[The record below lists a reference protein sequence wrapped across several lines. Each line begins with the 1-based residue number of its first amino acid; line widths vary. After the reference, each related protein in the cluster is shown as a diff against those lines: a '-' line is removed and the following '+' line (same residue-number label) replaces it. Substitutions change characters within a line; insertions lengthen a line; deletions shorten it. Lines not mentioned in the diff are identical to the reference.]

1 MLCHDGHLWIGCS
14 RRWPLM
20 KTLAA
25 LITAL
30 VCLAS
35 APSAG
40 ALRVAHAAPDTS
52 LDLFIGKI
60 TTPPGAQDKLMKQL
74 IARFEKQNPG
84 ISVTYSTYNSAS
96 QETTTLET
104 SLATHQGPNLF
115 EFGSTI
121 VPVAASTGGFPALSA
136 KDWAAVGGRSRYF
149 PNQLTMAGRPPRQKI
164 SLPQDKL
171 PPAPGVNKA

>member
-25 LITAL
+25 LIAAL
-30 VCLAS
+30 VCLAG

-40 ALRVAHAAPDTS
+40 ALRAAHAAPNTS

-74 IARFEKQNPG
+74 IARFEKQNPV

-121 VPVAASTGGFPALSA
+121 VPVAASTGGVSALSREDRA
-136 KDWAAVGGRSRYF
+136 PPGGR
-149 PNQLTMAGRPPRQKI
+149 GRD
-164 SLPQDKL
+164 LPHH
-171 PPAPGVNKA
+171 

>member
-1 MLCHDGHLWIGCS
+1 MLCHGGRQWTGCS

-25 LITAL
+25 LIAAL
-30 VCLAS
+30 VCLAG
-35 APSAG
+35 APPAG
-40 ALRVAHAAPDTS
+40 ALRVAHAARNTS
-52 LDLFIGKI
+52 LDLFIAKI

-84 ISVTYSTYNSAS
+84 ISVTYSTYNSAP

-121 VPVAASTGGFPALSA
+121 VPVAASTGGVSGPRGQ
-136 KDWAAVGGRSRYF
+136 KPGGGGGRSR
-149 PNQLTMAGRPPRQKI
+149 L
-164 SLPQDKL
+164 LPQ
-171 PPAPGVNKA
+171 PPQK

>member
-1 MLCHDGHLWIGCS
+1 MLCHGGRLWTGCS

-25 LITAL
+25 LIAAL
-30 VCLAS
+30 VCLAG
-35 APSAG
+35 APPAG
-40 ALRVAHAAPDTS
+40 ALRGAHAAPDTS

-60 TTPPGAQDKLMKQL
+60 TTPPGAQDALMKQL

-84 ISVTYSTYNSAS
+84 ISVTYSTYNSAP

-121 VPVAASTGGFPALSA
+121 VPVAASTGGFSGPGA
-136 KDWAAVGGRSRYF
+136 KNLAAPGGRRPYF
-149 PNQLTMAGRPPRQKI
+149 PNQLP
-164 SLPQDKL
+164 
-171 PPAPGVNKA
+171 V

>member
-1 MLCHDGHLWIGCS
+1 MLCHDGRLWTGYS

-25 LITAL
+25 LIAAL
-30 VCLAS
+30 VCLAG
-35 APSAG
+35 ALSAG

-104 SLATHQGPNLF
+104 SLSTHQGPNLF

-121 VPVAASTGGFPALSA
+121 VPVAASTGGVPGLSA
-136 KDWAAVGGRSRYF
+136 KEWAALGGRGRYF
-149 PNQLTMAGRPPRQKI
+149 PHH
-164 SLPQDKL
+164 
-171 PPAPGVNKA
+171 